1 MLHPTPQLWHQVHEL
16 KSVERQRGSTTMGCL
31 VHKVLFLC
39 DIWYLPETLADSSA
53 QMMLENVISDR
64 CKTYCNKTGQ
74 IGPRAGAQ
82 GLHHRGYAVK
92 TNGSACDQ
100 QFCNSWL
107 GKILQFPS
115 PEPTIMQPFIS
126 MHSQSPSRSYLSTY
140 DCYRANSLRGSNHLK
155 LPTPRVNK

>member
-1 MLHPTPQLWHQVHEL
+1 
-16 KSVERQRGSTTMGCL
+16 MGCL

-39 DIWYLPETLADSSA
+39 DIRYLPETLADSSA

-92 TNGSACDQ
+92 TDGSACD
-100 QFCNSWL
+100 
-107 GKILQFPS
+107 
-115 PEPTIMQPFIS
+115 
-126 MHSQSPSRSYLSTY
+126 
-140 DCYRANSLRGSNHLK
+140 
-155 LPTPRVNK
+155 